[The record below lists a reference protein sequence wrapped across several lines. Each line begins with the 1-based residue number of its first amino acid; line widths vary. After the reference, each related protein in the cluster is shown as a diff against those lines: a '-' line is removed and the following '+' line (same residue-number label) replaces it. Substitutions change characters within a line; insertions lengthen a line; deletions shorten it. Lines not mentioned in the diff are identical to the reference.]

1 LITPRVIQSEAVELY
16 SEAWSTGRVM
26 SKEYV
31 AQQEGKYGIAET
43 RVSLDSVVYA
53 FRRGASPKSIQR
65 SFPSLTL
72 EQIYGA
78 ITFYLSHQEEIDLY
92 LLDGEAEYE
101 KLRAVSRA
109 ENVELYQKLLARK
122 ESLTPRS

>member
-1 LITPRVIQSEAVELY
+1 
-16 SEAWSTGRVM
+16 M

-31 AQQEGKYGIAET
+31 AQHEGVYRIAGT

-53 FRRGASPKSIQR
+53 FRRGASPESIQR

-78 ITFYLSHQEEIDLY
+78 IAFYLAHQEEIDQY
-92 LLDGEAEYE
+92 LLDAEAEHE
-101 KLRAVSRA
+101 KLRAASRA
-109 ENVELYQKLLARK
+109 AHPESYERLERMRK
-122 ESLTPRS
+122 ERLTPRS

>member
-1 LITPRVIQSEAVELY
+1 
-16 SEAWSTGRVM
+16 M

-31 AQQEGKYGIAET
+31 VQHEGKYRIDGT

-53 FRRGASPKSIQR
+53 FQRGAATESIQR

-78 ITFYLSHQEEIDLY
+78 ITFYLSHQEEIDQY
-92 LLDGEAEYE
+92 LLDGETEHE
-101 KLRAVSRA
+101 KLRAASRA
-109 ENVELYQKLLARK
+109 ENAELYKKLRARK
-122 ESLTPRS
+122 ESLTPLS

>member
-1 LITPRVIQSEAVELY
+1 
-16 SEAWSTGRVM
+16 M

-31 AQQEGKYGIAET
+31 TQQEGKYRVAET

-53 FRRGASPKSIQR
+53 FRRGASPESIQR

-78 ITFYLSHQEEIDLY
+78 ITFYLAHQEEIDQY
-92 LLDGEAEYE
+92 LLDGEAEHE
-101 KLRAVSRA
+101 KLRAASRA
-109 ENVELYQKLLARK
+109 AHPEFYEKIDRARK
-122 ESLTPRS
+122 EALTRRS

>member
-1 LITPRVIQSEAVELY
+1 
-16 SEAWSTGRVM
+16 M

-31 AQQEGKYGIAET
+31 AQHEGVYRVAGT

-53 FRRGASPKSIQR
+53 FRRGASPESIQR

-78 ITFYLSHQEEIDLY
+78 IAFYLAHQEEVDRY
-92 LLDGEAEYE
+92 LLEAEAEHE
-101 KLRAVSRA
+101 KLRAASRA
-109 ENVELYQKLLARK
+109 AHPESYEKLERMRK
-122 ESLTPRS
+122 ESLTPRT